1 MTMVSWLMPGYQ
13 YLYAQTIINDV
24 ANAIQYSAKGGNHDL
39 QPVSVALKPRIKA
52 HILYSTLVRSEFGV
66 EYEIVISRSRLL
78 RSFGE
83 QESLPTIFSPSVIL
97 RVSGV

>member
-1 MTMVSWLMPGYQ
+1 MVSWLMPGYQ

-24 ANAIQYSAKGGNHDL
+24 AGNAIQYSPKGGNHDL
-39 QPVSVALKPRIKA
+39 QPVSVALKLRIKA

>member
-1 MTMVSWLMPGYQ
+1 MLGYQ
-13 YLYAQTIINDV
+13 YLYAQTIYMTWQV
-24 ANAIQYSAKGGNHDL
+24 MRYSAKGGNHDL
-39 QPVSVALKPRIKA
+39 QPVSVALKLRIKA

-66 EYEIVISRSRLL
+66 EYVMVISRSRLL